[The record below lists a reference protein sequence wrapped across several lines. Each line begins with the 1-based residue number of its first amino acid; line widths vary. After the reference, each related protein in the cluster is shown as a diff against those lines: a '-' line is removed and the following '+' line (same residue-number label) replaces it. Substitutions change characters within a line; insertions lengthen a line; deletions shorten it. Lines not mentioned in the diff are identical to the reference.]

1 MGLQSVQFEYEVH
14 CDWAGTPPV
23 YRLYVNDELF
33 SERTYIWPDK
43 YLEEVVSI
51 EAPPGDYVVRY
62 ELHGNGTLTAKNP
75 RVTIGTAEFVDTN
88 TLRIPHA
95 SA

>member
-14 CDWAGTPPV
+14 CDWTGTPPV

-33 SERTYIWPDK
+33 TERTYIWNNK

-51 EAPPGDYVVRY
+51 EALPGDYVVRY
-62 ELHGNGTLTAKNP
+62 ELHGNGKLTATNP
-75 RVTIGTAEFVDTN
+75 KVTIGTAEFINNT
-88 TLRIPHA
+88 TLRIHQ
-95 SA
+95 